1 MRRSLNVHWFVFLP
15 KPGTCDDTIG
25 VLVRNHDE
33 WPQRSVDSC
42 RGPTVELG
50 ANYMNFLLNHTLMQF
65 NNKSWGT
72 PTMQHVSRSGNFD
85 SSRYGPARAARGRR
99 RPGGHAP
106 PRPQA
111 ECESVPTRAL
121 QACQCVAPGLLA
133 ILLVAANAVPAAHP
147 SLIREPPEQARTAS
161 GRGQRGAAEQ

>member
-1 MRRSLNVHWFVFLP
+1 M
-15 KPGTCDDTIG
+15 
-25 VLVRNHDE
+25 NHDE

-72 PTMQHVSRSGNFD
+72 PTIQIWKFRFEPLRPG
-85 SSRYGPARAARGRR
+85 RAGRR

-111 ECESVPTRAL
+111 ECADQGR
-121 QACQCVAPGLLA
+121 
-133 ILLVAANAVPAAHP
+133 PASAW
-147 SLIREPPEQARTAS
+147 LRDY
-161 GRGQRGAAEQ
+161 

>member
-1 MRRSLNVHWFVFLP
+1 MATTQCGLMPRPYCRARCQLYEFST
-15 KPGTCDDTIG
+15 KPHIDAIQQQKLGNPDHAACIQIWKFRFEPLRPG
-25 VLVRNHDE
+25 A
-33 WPQRSVDSC
+33 
-42 RGPTVELG
+42 RG
-50 ANYMNFLLNHTLMQF
+50 
-65 NNKSWGT
+65 
-72 PTMQHVSRSGNFD
+72 
-85 SSRYGPARAARGRR
+85 ARAAE
-99 RPGGHAP
+99 
-106 PRPQA
+106 A